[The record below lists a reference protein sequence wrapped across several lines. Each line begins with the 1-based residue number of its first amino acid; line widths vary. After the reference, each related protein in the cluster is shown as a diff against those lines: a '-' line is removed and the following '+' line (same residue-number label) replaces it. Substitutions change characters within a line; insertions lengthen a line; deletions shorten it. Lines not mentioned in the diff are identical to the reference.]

1 MKRIL
6 VYIQTLVRDIKI
18 VNTNSVGRF
27 LMLGETIYFTCVGL
41 FAHSLQITGRNC
53 FKLFLEAAFR
63 NYFFKI
69 GLLKNFAI
77 FRVKH
82 FCWGLFLIKKR
93 LSTGVY
99 LAFVLLQEAA
109 VNPFHIIGLLHYPLK
124 TSQNLWFSHIFNGY
138 RKRKVAYNGLMRFLM
153 SKALLHKNAK

>member
-82 FCWGLFLIKKR
+82 FCWGLFLIKKDSAQVFIWPLCFCKKQR
-93 LSTGVY
+93 LTHSIS
-99 LAFVLLQEAA
+99 LAFFIT
-109 VNPFHIIGLLHYPLK
+109 PWKHRK
-124 TSQNLWFSHIFNGY
+124 TSDFLIFSMGTEREQWHTMG
-138 RKRKVAYNGLMRFLM
+138 
-153 SKALLHKNAK
+153 